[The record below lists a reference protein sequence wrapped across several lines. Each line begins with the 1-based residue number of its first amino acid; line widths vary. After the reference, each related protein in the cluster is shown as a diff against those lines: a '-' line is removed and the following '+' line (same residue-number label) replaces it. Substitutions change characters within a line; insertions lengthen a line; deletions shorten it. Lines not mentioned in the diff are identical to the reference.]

1 MFGVLF
7 AIVLITMITL
17 FVLKRNGRINSYLP
31 TFLMKKVVNTEF
43 PYNKQTNSELTTIV
57 NKNFDQEL

>member
-1 MFGVLF
+1 
-7 AIVLITMITL
+7 
-17 FVLKRNGRINSYLP
+17 
-31 TFLMKKVVNTEF
+31 MKKVVNTEF